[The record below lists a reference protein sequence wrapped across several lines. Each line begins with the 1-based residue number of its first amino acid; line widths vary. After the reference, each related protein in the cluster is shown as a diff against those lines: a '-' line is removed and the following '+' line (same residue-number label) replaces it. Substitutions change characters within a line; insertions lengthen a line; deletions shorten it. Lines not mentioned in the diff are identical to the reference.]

1 MFSKYRNLLGE
12 LTRKNVKLKYRD
24 SWLGIFWSFLQPL
37 LNMIVLSVVFGNIF
51 GANRKHIIC
60 YPVYLFTGRLLFEF
74 FTSSTKRALTSFR
87 SNAPIIKK
95 YMYLNTCIPFR
106 VFCQTL

>member
-60 YPVYLFTGRLLFEF
+60 YPVYLLQADFCLNSLLRQQNERLPRLE
-74 FTSSTKRALTSFR
+74 AML
-87 SNAPIIKK
+87 
-95 YMYLNTCIPFR
+95 L
-106 VFCQTL
+106 L

>member
-1 MFSKYRNLLGE
+1 MEKIKNEGLRHFLEMFSKYRNLLGE

-74 FTSSTKRALTSFR
+74 FTS
-87 SNAPIIKK
+87 
-95 YMYLNTCIPFR
+95 
-106 VFCQTL
+106 